1 MKPLY
6 YESHV
11 TIEPVFGSR
20 LERFKFVAARW
31 GFHVATLLLQKN
43 RKDTEERSNK
53 DAFCTG
59 RSEDRK
65 QLTKRMDSLVLDLQ
79 ACGFQV
85 WRYKIEAALIDVKL
99 ERKISP

>member
-11 TIEPVFGSR
+11 TVEPVFGER
-20 LERFKFVAARW
+20 LANFALICARYGFQAAS
-31 GFHVATLLLQKN
+31 LLLQKN
-43 RKDTEERSNK
+43 RAATPERSDK

-59 RSEDRK
+59 RSDNRK
-65 QLTKRMDSLVLDLQ
+65 ALHKRMDSLVLDLQ

-99 ERKISP
+99 ERKKSS